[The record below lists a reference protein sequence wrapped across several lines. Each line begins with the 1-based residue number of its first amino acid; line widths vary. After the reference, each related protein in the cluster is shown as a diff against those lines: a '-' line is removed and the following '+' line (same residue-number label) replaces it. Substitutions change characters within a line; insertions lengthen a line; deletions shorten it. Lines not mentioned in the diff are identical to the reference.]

1 MQRTAPTIASNPT
14 MPPPPTARG
23 PAPLSGSK
31 STLKSKSKSPR
42 ADSSAGE
49 PLPPPPVQARVQSGP
64 GPGPGAGAGAK
75 PQPKPRWRP
84 GDWLEGL
91 FGRLRDAAEALGP
104 ARGGRLLHEFAD
116 LVESSRQPEQVEAAL
131 VSLAGAL
138 SGACRVELLLDRDGP
153 ASTSPKMIA
162 VWPEASL
169 AMTSAQVEALGYPLC
184 LGLWCGDH
192 YQMTLQLYAKPGRGG
207 RWPRRVVRKLTTLCA
222 MAAAAER
229 GMHASSRARLEAP
242 VEQSAAVR
250 DATFLN
256 AILPYALSQ
265 AQRHRELL
273 TVFCVEI
280 DRLGALSQS
289 HGSDVADLAVRRVA
303 ESIARTLRGSD
314 VVARLDD
321 DRMVVVL
328 PNTGSANALTVA
340 EMVRSAVVGACGSSG
355 EVPELSASMGVAC
368 FPENAP
374 EMITLLAAADEALAR
389 AREKGKNQV
398 AMYSPP
404 PGVVAPKAT

>member
-1 MQRTAPTIASNPT
+1 VN
-14 MPPPPTARG
+14 
-23 PAPLSGSK
+23 
-31 STLKSKSKSPR
+31 
-42 ADSSAGE
+42 
-49 PLPPPPVQARVQSGP
+49 
-64 GPGPGAGAGAK
+64 
-75 PQPKPRWRP
+75 
-84 GDWLEGL
+84 
-91 FGRLRDAAEALGP
+91 
-104 ARGGRLLHEFAD
+104 
-116 LVESSRQPEQVEAAL
+116 
-131 VSLAGAL
+131 LAGAL
-138 SGACRVELLLDRDGP
+138 SDACRVELLLDPDGQ
-153 ASTSPKMIA
+153 ASTVPRMIA
-162 VWPEASL
+162 VWPETSL
-169 AMTSAQVEALGYPLC
+169 AMTTAQVEALGYPLC

-192 YQMTLQLYAKPGRGG
+192 YQMTLQLYARPGRGG

-229 GMHASSRARLEAP
+229 GMHASRRARPEAP

-265 AQRHRELL
+265 AQRHREPL

-280 DRLGALSQS
+280 DRLGALYQS
-289 HGSDVADLAVRRVA
+289 HGSDVADLTVLRVA

-328 PNTGSANALTVA
+328 PNTGSADALTVA
-340 EMVRSAVVGACGSSG
+340 AMVRSAVVGACGSSG

-374 EMITLLAAADEALAR
+374 EMIILLAAADEAVAR
-389 AREKGKNQV
+389 AREKGMNQV

-404 PGVVAPKAT
+404 PGMVAPKAS